1 MKSELQIEVA
11 SRAGNTYLKR
21 AYCTQPFKL
30 ADTTEDKTNGS
41 LHLMIRSSSPGIL
54 DGDEYEITLNLAE
67 NTHLQVHT
75 QSYQRLFRMEHGAS
89 QTMVVKLAA
98 GSSLHY
104 IPHPTVPHQQSIF
117 KSGTRIY
124 LAENTRLIWGEIL
137 TCGRK
142 HSGEVFTFTTYQ
154 NIIQIYRGQR
164 LILKDQ
170 VLLRPATQPIA
181 ALGQFEQYTHQATFI
196 FLHEQAAVESLME
209 LVHDYLEEQK
219 NVAFGISQTAFPGF
233 MLRLLGHSAEQL
245 YTYLQAVGAILQDAA
260 LLPELK
266 FSESEIEI
274 NTPVL

>member
-11 SRAGNTYLKR
+11 SRAGKTYLKR
-21 AYCTQPFKL
+21 SYCTQPFKL
-30 ADTTEDKTNGS
+30 ADTTEDKGNGS

-54 DGDEYEITLNLAE
+54 DGDEYEITLDLDKNA
-67 NTHLQVHT
+67 HLQVQT
-75 QSYQRLFRMEHGAS
+75 QSYQRLFRMQHGAS
-89 QTMVVKLAA
+89 QTMMVKLAA

-104 IPHPTVPHQQSIF
+104 IPHPTVPHQQSIL
-117 KSGTRIY
+117 KSCTRIY

-142 HSGEVFTFTTYQ
+142 YSGEVFAFDTFH
-154 NIIQIYRGQR
+154 NLIQIYRGQR

-170 VLLRPATQPIA
+170 ILLRPAAQPVV

-196 FLHEQAAVESLME
+196 FLQEQAEIISLLDVVQE
-209 LVHDYLEEQK
+209 YISGQK
-219 NVAFGISQTAFPGF
+219 NVAYGISQTAFPGF

-245 YTYLQAVGAILQDAA
+245 YTCLQAVGAILQDAA
-260 LLPELK
+260 LLPALK
-266 FSESEIEI
+266 ISESAIEI